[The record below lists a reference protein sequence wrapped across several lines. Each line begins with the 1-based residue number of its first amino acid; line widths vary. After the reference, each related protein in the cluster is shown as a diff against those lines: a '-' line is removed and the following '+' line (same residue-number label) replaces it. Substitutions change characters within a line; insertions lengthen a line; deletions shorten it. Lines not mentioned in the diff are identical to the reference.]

1 VHRIVLA
8 VDPGREKCGLA
19 LVTDEGVRFR
29 AIVPTGEIGLTCHYL
44 LQQHPAAEVIVGEG
58 TGGPAVMA
66 ALREARPDQ
75 MLTVVAEHE
84 STRRARER
92 YLREHPAPWWQRLM
106 PAGMRVPPR
115 AVDDYA
121 AVILGEEHLARTGA
135 AEG

>member
-1 VHRIVLA
+1 VRRTVLA

-44 LQQHPAAEVIVGEG
+44 LQQHAGADVIVGEG
-58 TGGPAVMA
+58 TGGSTVMA
-66 ALREARPDQ
+66 AIRQIRPDQ
-75 MLTVVAEHE
+75 IVTAVPERG

-92 YLREHPAPWWQRLM
+92 YLRETPLPWWQRLLPM
-106 PAGMRVPPR
+106 GMRVPPR

-121 AVILGEEHLARTGA
+121 AVILGEEYLARTGPTEA
-135 AEG
+135 